1 MILIKFL
8 LLAGLYLAFVGG
20 WSAYAAEVPV
30 DLELALGIDVSGSV
44 DDKEAIL
51 QRNGYIAAFRHPSV
65 VDAIQHSKLGR
76 IAVSYYEWA
85 GFGHMKIIAPWTL
98 ITDKATANAF
108 ATQLTKEEPET
119 ARRTAIAAAITF
131 GADFFDRNGFA
142 GKRRVLDISGDGPN
156 NWGDTVNSARD
167 LAVARGI
174 TINGLPIVNNR
185 PSYSG
190 RPQMKNL
197 DLYYRDC
204 VIGGPGAFFVVAN
217 DFKDFARAVL
227 RKLILEIAGKQ
238 PTTPWPQSAKSSFTN
253 PLLVRVAAKVP
264 RAKRTAPPC
273 NAGERMR
280 WQRFDEDDDTIFTL
294 PPR

>member
-1 MILIKFL
+1 MI
-8 LLAGLYLAFVGG
+8 AGLCFACLGEWGAR
-20 WSAYAAEVPV
+20 AADAPV

-44 DDKEAIL
+44 DEEEAVL

-65 VDAIQHSKLGR
+65 VDAIQHGRLGR

-85 GFGHMKIIAPWTL
+85 GFGHTKIIAPWTL
-98 ITDKATANAF
+98 IRDKTTADAF

-119 ARRTAIAAAITF
+119 ARRTTIAAAITF
-131 GADFFDRNGFA
+131 GADYFEQNRFA

-156 NWGDTVNSARD
+156 NWGDRVDSIRN

-174 TINGLPIVNNR
+174 TINGLPIVNDR
-185 PSYSG
+185 PTFSG
-190 RPQMKNL
+190 RPPMKNL

-217 DFKDFARAVL
+217 DFKDFTRAVL

-238 PTTPWPQSAKSSFTN
+238 PAVPPQQWARPSYTN
-253 PLLVRVAAKVP
+253 PLLVSHR
-264 RAKRTAPPC
+264 
-273 NAGERMR
+273 E
-280 WQRFDEDDDTIFTL
+280 QES
-294 PPR
+294 